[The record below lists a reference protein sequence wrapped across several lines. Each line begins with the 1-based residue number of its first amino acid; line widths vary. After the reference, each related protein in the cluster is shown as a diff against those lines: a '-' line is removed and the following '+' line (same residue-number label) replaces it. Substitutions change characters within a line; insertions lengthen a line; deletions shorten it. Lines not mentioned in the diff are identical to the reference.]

1 MKKIKNDLANN
12 KKVKFDLATKIIIIS
27 SIVIVAA
34 IVFAVYPVI
43 MENRGFSYSYGL
55 DKNGF
60 WKGVKALE
68 HVSLPKYEG
77 ISIPKDVHEIS
88 EEEIQEEIDYILSS
102 FATENQIK
110 DRPVQDG
117 DTVNIDYV
125 GTIDGEEFEGGSTD
139 GKGTNVTIGE
149 TNYIDDFL
157 EQLIGHMPGE
167 TINVEVTFP
176 EDYGVEELNGKD
188 AVFVTTINY
197 IVETEMPELTD
208 EFVAEKLA
216 PIYEW
221 KNIEEMKE
229 GIKKEL
235 QASAIRNYVQDYIFE
250 NSTINSLPNILLR
263 YQEEALVA
271 SYRENAKY
279 YNMKLN
285 DFLKTFVGVS
295 SVNELLEKYKEQN
308 TEIANY
314 NLAIQAIAEDSG
326 ISVTEE
332 HLRTYFSENLGTED
346 YSQYEEIFGL
356 PYLKFTVLQDLVLDN
371 IISKAVLE

>member
-1 MKKIKNDLANN
+1 M
-12 KKVKFDLATKIIIIS
+12 KKVKLDLATKIIIIS
-27 SIVIVAA
+27 FIVIIAVIAFAA
-34 IVFAVYPVI
+34 YPVI
-43 MENRGFSYSYGL
+43 KENRGFSYSYGL

-60 WKGVKALE
+60 WKGVKALK

-110 DRPVQDG
+110 DRAVQDG

-125 GTIDGEEFEGGSTD
+125 GSIDGVEFEGGST
-139 GKGTNVTIGE
+139 GGNGTNVTIGV
-149 TNYIDDFL
+149 TKYIDDFL

-197 IVETEMPELTD
+197 IVETVTPELTD
-208 EFVAEKLA
+208 EFVAENLA
-216 PIYEW
+216 SIYKW
-221 KNIEEMKE
+221 NNIAEMKE

-235 QASAIRNYVQDYIFE
+235 QTSAIRNYVQDYIVE
-250 NSTINSLPNILLR
+250 NSTVTSMPKILLK

-271 SYRENAKY
+271 NYRENAKY

-285 DFLKTFVGVS
+285 DFLKTFAGVS
-295 SVNELLEKYKEQN
+295 SVSELLEKYKDQN

-314 NLAIQAIAEDSG
+314 NIAIQAIAEDSG
-326 ISVTEE
+326 ISVTEDQ
-332 HLRTYFSENLGTED
+332 LRKYFSENLGTED
-346 YSQYEEIFGL
+346 YSMYEEVFGL
-356 PYLKFTVLQDLVLDN
+356 PYLKFTVLQELVLDN
-371 IISKAVLE
+371 IINKAVLE